1 MTNVDSRELRSAL
14 GCFATGV
21 TVITACAADGTPVG
35 VTSNSFNS
43 VSLEPPLVLWS
54 IARTSRSFAAFME
67 ARRFVVHV
75 LASGQQDLS
84 NRFASK
90 AEDKFAGAD
99 LEIEITADGVPILA
113 GCTAWFEC
121 QTAQTHDGGDHV
133 IIIGEVMMF
142 RAAQQAPLLF
152 HSGRYAQISEK

>member
-1 MTNVDSRELRSAL
+1 MTNVDSTELRSAL

-21 TVITACAADGTPVG
+21 TVITACAADGTSVG

-54 IARTSRSFAAFME
+54 IARTSRSFATFME

-90 AEDKFAGAD
+90 ADDKFAGAE
-99 LEIEITADGVPILA
+99 LEIERTADGVPVLA
-113 GCTAWFEC
+113 GCAAWFEC

-142 RAAQQAPLLF
+142 RAALQAPLLF
-152 HSGRYAQISEK
+152 HSGRYAQISDK